1 MAHVRMRTC
10 TSVGGG
16 LLGGARE
23 RNEVM
28 GVAGVARG
36 CGAWWARGGMVD
48 EVVRTAVV
56 GEPPEEE
63 GMGDGGANRSR
74 RVGGFLC
81 CRVRSR

>member
-1 MAHVRMRTC
+1 M
-10 TSVGGG
+10 
-16 LLGGARE
+16 GGARE

-48 EVVRTAVV
+48 EVVKRAVV
-56 GEPPEEE
+56 GEEPPAEE
-63 GMGDGGANRSR
+63 GMGDGAANRSR

-81 CRVRSR
+81 WRVRSR